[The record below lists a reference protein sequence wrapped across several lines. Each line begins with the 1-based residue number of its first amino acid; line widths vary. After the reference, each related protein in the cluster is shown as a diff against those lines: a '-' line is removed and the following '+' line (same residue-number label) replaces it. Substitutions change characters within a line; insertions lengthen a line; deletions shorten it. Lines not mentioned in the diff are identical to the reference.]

1 MNMSDTSRI
10 DIVTVELARP
20 LLRENYGTLLATGD
34 EYANRF
40 GAIIVR
46 NGEAVDIA
54 NFLVSGSFIRPDGV
68 TLTLEGVSEG
78 NTVYVDLPSDC
89 YKYDGVFTLSI
100 KIVKGD
106 VTETVRMVDGYIRR
120 TETGN
125 YVADEET
132 IITLDKIQGMANEM
146 AQLYE
151 QAKET
156 MEELSGATENLEN
169 ALEEAETLPEKLP
182 YIGDNGNWMQWDDD
196 AGKFI
201 DSGSPS
207 RGIPGVNGTTPVK
220 GKDYFDGEPGYTPQK
235 GIDYFDGTSVTI
247 TNVSQSTAD
256 GGTNVVTFSD
266 GKTLSIKN
274 GSKGSPGAD
283 GKMTFEDLTEE
294 QKESLRGP
302 QGIQGPAGVDG
313 RTPVAGVDYYTAA
326 DKAELVEEVKSQIG
340 EVDGD
345 YAPAIHADQ
354 HSCNDTLTWD
364 GDTTGRVSAHY
375 AIGADYYL
383 VSDKVPTVDDIAN
396 GYMVK
401 ARDNVI
407 GEEIYFEGSFSRIEE
422 WGCLCSDGG
431 IYDYTMAIVP
441 TDNYTIEMYDITF
454 PKKGIYFLKY
464 VSDFDGEDQIVTSL
478 TIPGYAFD
486 EGTDPIT
493 PEMISAAPHN
503 HASKYGE
510 YGMGTAEKYGH
521 LKIADVGEVFT
532 GGEENLLDLAIELPN
547 DDPSIDLKPYAFG
560 AFTGYTVSNLIW
572 AYVSDTDG
580 MVMILDEIVNNLR
593 LEVIKLRN
601 EVDALKG
608 GS

>member
-1 MNMSDTSRI
+1 MNDTTRI
-10 DIVTVELARP
+10 NIVVVDLAKT
-20 LLRENYGTLLATGD
+20 LLRESSCMLLATGD

-54 NFLVSGSFIRPDGV
+54 NFMVSGSFIRPDGV

-78 NTVYVDLPSDC
+78 NTVYVDLPSEC

-235 GIDYFDGTSVTI
+235 NIDYFDGTSVTI

-266 GKTLSIKN
+266 GKKLNVRN
-274 GSKGSPGAD
+274 GSKGKD
-283 GKMTFEDLTEE
+283 GE
-294 QKESLRGP
+294 
-302 QGIQGPAGVDG
+302 DG
-313 RTPVAGVDYYTAA
+313 RTPVAGTDYFTEA
-326 DKAELVEEVKSQIG
+326 DKAELVEEVKSQIR

-354 HSCNDTLTWD
+354 HSWNDTLTWD
-364 GDTTGRVSAHY
+364 GDTTGKVTVDPWGDGSEMWYRVSDVVPTMDDLADGYVIKYFLEDTGETEAYYHSLEESVEGGWTDHDGGMYNY
-375 AIGADYYL
+375 AI
-383 VSDKVPTVDDIAN
+383 
-396 GYMVK
+396 
-401 ARDNVI
+401 
-407 GEEIYFEGSFSRIEE
+407 
-422 WGCLCSDGG
+422 
-431 IYDYTMAIVP
+431 AIIP
-441 TDNYTIEMYDITF
+441 TDNYTFQEFRLPTI
-454 PKKGIYFLKY
+454 PKKGIYFTKWP
-464 VSDFDGEDQIVTSL
+464 SDGCYISSL
-478 TIPGYAFD
+478 TILGYKFTESA
-486 EGTDPIT
+486 DPIT
-493 PEMISAAPHN
+493 PEMIGAAPSY
-503 HASKYGE
+503 HASKYNEHGV
-510 YGMGTAEKYGH
+510 GTDKKYGH
-521 LKIADVGEVFT
+521 LKVADLGDIFIPSDD
-532 GGEENLLDLAIELPN
+532 LLMTLPPEMDE
-547 DDPSIDLKPYAFG
+547 DDPQGSLKNYAFS
-560 AFTGYTVSNLIW
+560 AFMGYVT
-572 AYVSDTDG
+572 
-580 MVMILDEIVNNLR
+580 NNLFTTW
-593 LEVIKLRN
+593 LTDVDNQLTMAFETIKALKKEVNTLKS
-601 EVDALKG
+601 EVEALKG

>member
-1 MNMSDTSRI
+1 MNDTTRI
-10 DIVTVELARP
+10 NIVVVDLAKT
-20 LLRENYGTLLATGD
+20 LLRESSCMLLATGD

-78 NTVYVDLPSDC
+78 NTVYVDLPSEC

-313 RTPVAGVDYYTAA
+313 RTPVAGVDYYTEA
-326 DKAELVEEVKSQIG
+326 DKAELVEAVKEQIG

-364 GDTTGRVSAHY
+364 GDTTGKVTVDPLGDGSEMWYRVS
-375 AIGADYYL
+375 D
-383 VSDKVPTVDDIAN
+383 VVPTMDDLAD
-396 GYMVK
+396 GY
-401 ARDNVI
+401 VI
-407 GEEIYFEGSFSRIEE
+407 KYFLEDTGETEASYHSLEESVEGG
-422 WGCLCSDGG
+422 WTDHDGG
-431 IYDYTMAIVP
+431 MYNFAIAIIP
-441 TDNYTIEMYDITF
+441 TDNYTFQEFRLPTI
-454 PKKGIYFLKY
+454 PKKGIYFTKWPY
-464 VSDFDGEDQIVTSL
+464 DGCYISSL
-478 TIPGYAFD
+478 TILGYKFTESA
-486 EGTDPIT
+486 DPIT
-493 PEMISAAPHN
+493 PEMIGAAPSY
-503 HASKYGE
+503 HASKYNEHGV
-510 YGMGTAEKYGH
+510 GTAEKYGH
-521 LKIADVGEVFT
+521 LKVADLGDIF
-532 GGEENLLDLAIELPN
+532 IPN
-547 DDPSIDLKPYAFG
+547 DDGFMTLPPELDEDNPQGSLKNYAFS
-560 AFTGYTVSNLIW
+560 AFMGYMTYNYLASFLTNVDDQLTIVFETIK
-572 AYVSDTDG
+572 A
-580 MVMILDEIVNNLR
+580 LKKEVNNLKS
-593 LEVIKLRN
+593 EV
-601 EVDALKG
+601 EALKG

>member
-1 MNMSDTSRI
+1 MSDTSRI

-78 NTVYVDLPSDC
+78 NTVYVDLPSEC

-266 GKTLSIKN
+266 GKKLNVRN
-274 GSKGSPGAD
+274 GSKGSTGA
-283 GKMTFEDLTEE
+283 T
-294 QKESLRGP
+294 
-302 QGIQGPAGVDG
+302 GPAGPAGSDGTPGHTPVKGTDYFTEEDKQSIVNDALAALAGADPSDAGYAELKG
-313 RTPVAGVDYYTAA
+313 RTSKLETKAKNMAEDVATI
-326 DKAELVEEVKSQIG
+326 QQ
-340 EVDGD
+340 EVDELWTNFVEYILRIVMRLVQLERNAGLQPPASDEFDTKTEIDDAYDD
-345 YAPAIHADQ
+345 Y
-354 HSCNDTLTWD
+354 
-364 GDTTGRVSAHY
+364 
-375 AIGADYYL
+375 
-383 VSDKVPTVDDIAN
+383 
-396 GYMVK
+396 
-401 ARDNVI
+401 
-407 GEEIYFEGSFSRIEE
+407 
-422 WGCLCSDGG
+422 
-431 IYDYTMAIVP
+431 
-441 TDNYTIEMYDITF
+441 
-454 PKKGIYFLKY
+454 
-464 VSDFDGEDQIVTSL
+464 
-478 TIPGYAFD
+478 
-486 EGTDPIT
+486 
-493 PEMISAAPHN
+493 
-503 HASKYGE
+503 
-510 YGMGTAEKYGH
+510 
-521 LKIADVGEVFT
+521 
-532 GGEENLLDLAIELPN
+532 
-547 DDPSIDLKPYAFG
+547 FG
-560 AFTGYTVSNLIW
+560 QS
-572 AYVSDTDG
+572 
-580 MVMILDEIVNNLR
+580 
-593 LEVIKLRN
+593 
-601 EVDALKG
+601 
-608 GS
+608 

>member
-1 MNMSDTSRI
+1 MNDTTRI
-10 DIVTVELARP
+10 NIVVVDLAKT
-20 LLRENYGTLLATGD
+20 LLRESSCMLLATGD

-256 GGTNVVTFSD
+256 GGANVVTFSD

-274 GSKGSPGAD
+274 GSKGI
-283 GKMTFEDLTEE
+283 
-294 QKESLRGP
+294 
-302 QGIQGPAGVDG
+302 QGEQGPAGPAGSDG
-313 RTPVAGVDYYTAA
+313 APGYTPVKGTDYFTAA
-326 DKAELVEEVKSQIG
+326 DKQDIVNDALSALAGADPSDAGYAELKRRTSTLEIKFRNAVEDIEYLQQDVDVLETTFVALCHPQIN
-340 EVDGD
+340 
-345 YAPAIHADQ
+345 
-354 HSCNDTLTWD
+354 S
-364 GDTTGRVSAHY
+364 
-375 AIGADYYL
+375 
-383 VSDKVPTVDDIAN
+383 
-396 GYMVK
+396 
-401 ARDNVI
+401 
-407 GEEIYFEGSFSRIEE
+407 
-422 WGCLCSDGG
+422 
-431 IYDYTMAIVP
+431 
-441 TDNYTIEMYDITF
+441 
-454 PKKGIYFLKY
+454 
-464 VSDFDGEDQIVTSL
+464 
-478 TIPGYAFD
+478 
-486 EGTDPIT
+486 
-493 PEMISAAPHN
+493 
-503 HASKYGE
+503 
-510 YGMGTAEKYGH
+510 
-521 LKIADVGEVFT
+521 
-532 GGEENLLDLAIELPN
+532 
-547 DDPSIDLKPYAFG
+547 DDPSKNTFA
-560 AFTGYTVSNLIW
+560 YTSR
-572 AYVSDTDG
+572 
-580 MVMILDEIVNNLR
+580 ILDEEWNETLYDDITIISPSGDVYAGKMNYGMEEMYTRKKLATEEYVQEAMILTAPNGNKFRLTVDNNGNLGTVAV
-593 LEVIKLRN
+593 E
-601 EVDALKG
+601 
-608 GS
+608 

>member
-1 MNMSDTSRI
+1 MNDTTRI
-10 DIVTVELARP
+10 NIVVVDLAKT
-20 LLRENYGTLLATGD
+20 LLRESSCMLLATGD

-78 NTVYVDLPSDC
+78 NTVYVDLPSEC

-235 GIDYFDGTSVTI
+235 GIDYFDG
-247 TNVSQSTAD
+247 A
-256 GGTNVVTFSD
+256 
-266 GKTLSIKN
+266 
-274 GSKGSPGAD
+274 PGH
-283 GKMTFEDLTEE
+283 
-294 QKESLRGP
+294 
-302 QGIQGPAGVDG
+302 
-313 RTPVAGVDYYTAA
+313 TPVKGTDYYTAA
-326 DKAELVEEVKSQIG
+326 DKQDIVNDALAALAGADPSYAGYAELKGRTSVLEQKFRNMVEDIE
-340 EVDGD
+340 
-345 YAPAIHADQ
+345 
-354 HSCNDTLTWD
+354 TLQMETD
-364 GDTTGRVSAHY
+364 EFSSA
-375 AIGADYYL
+375 
-383 VSDKVPTVDDIAN
+383 
-396 GYMVK
+396 M
-401 ARDNVI
+401 
-407 GEEIYFEGSFSRIEE
+407 
-422 WGCLCSDGG
+422 
-431 IYDYTMAIVP
+431 
-441 TDNYTIEMYDITF
+441 IEM
-454 PKKGIYFLKY
+454 
-464 VSDFDGEDQIVTSL
+464 IVKIVFRL
-478 TIPGYAFD
+478 VQLERNAGLQP
-486 EGTDPIT
+486 P
-493 PEMISAAPHN
+493 
-503 HASKYGE
+503 AS
-510 YGMGTAEKYGH
+510 
-521 LKIADVGEVFT
+521 
-532 GGEENLLDLAIELPN
+532 
-547 DDPSIDLKPYAFG
+547 
-560 AFTGYTVSNLIW
+560 
-572 AYVSDTDG
+572 
-580 MVMILDEIVNNLR
+580 
-593 LEVIKLRN
+593 
-601 EVDALKG
+601 DALDTKTDLDDAYDDYFG
-608 GS
+608 QS